1 MLQEPQESCAHTC
14 TLQHCSMPPGA
25 TVQASLG
32 GATVQASLGG
42 VPGIG
47 AGWLR
52 WLAQG
57 EREAREA
64 EAEADA
70 ALQPHADGGDVW
82 ASVRP
87 LEVGVVP
94 LAKSDEGV
102 AVRAGHGKAGR
113 AY

>member
-1 MLQEPQESCAHTC
+1 LLDTVAGYYPIDTHHTE
-14 TLQHCSMPPGA
+14 
-25 TVQASLG
+25 V
-32 GATVQASLGG
+32 
-42 VPGIG
+42 
-47 AGWLR
+47 
-52 WLAQG
+52 
-57 EREAREA
+57 
-64 EAEADA
+64 EADA